1 MLIFYFMSLYQVNY
15 TEKSGEKASIN
26 LGGYYYWLDY
36 GAQMGLVDTLVYIQ
50 LWDIPNLADLADSG
64 QISVAKVDGTGD
76 PCIFEYDFSEW
87 REKHPKYFREKI
99 FSP

>member
-1 MLIFYFMSLYQVNY
+1 MSHYQVNY

-36 GAQMGLVDTLVYIQ
+36 GSQMGLVDTLVYIQ
-50 LWDIPNLADLADSG
+50 LWDIQNLADLADQG

-76 PCIFEYDFSEW
+76 PCIFEYDFSLW
-87 REKHPKYFREKI
+87 REMYPKYFGEKM
-99 FSP
+99 FLP

>member
-1 MLIFYFMSLYQVNY
+1 
-15 TEKSGEKASIN
+15 
-26 LGGYYYWLDY
+26 
-36 GAQMGLVDTLVYIQ
+36 MGLVDTLVYIQ
-50 LWDIPNLADLADSG
+50 LWDIPNLADLADRG